1 MKTRAYLIM
10 AITAVMATL
19 VLTGVCVAED
29 FTLSDNALMTM
40 LNQTNKHVWAKSSI
54 VERRDRPGPGV
65 EFDIYFPGTKP
76 GEYGFEC
83 VSTKDEPNNPLFATD
98 LRVFDAFALKFTL
111 LAINGDPSPTHTGEL
126 AVGAYINGSYRPERV
141 TLNTRVPLVSRT
153 NTLISEPNTT
163 VSQTRIGSADV
174 YSMGITMHML
184 SPEEW
189 DPNGTTITLLIEPAP
204 GAVVIPKMS
213 EKKPPNITGRVIYV
227 DAGAVGSNDGSGW
240 ANAFKK
246 LQDAIAVASK
256 GDQIW
261 VAQGIYRPDQDQ
273 QQPRSER
280 TATFTLRSGVAI
292 FGGFPTGGGRWED
305 GNPSANKTILSGDLN
320 GNDAAVDSPAM
331 LLTDPTRTDNA
342 MHVVTA
348 SGTDETA
355 SLDGFIITG
364 GNASGSQYDTTSQ
377 GGGLYSKAGS
387 PTIGNCI
394 FKLNSAESGGA
405 VYFWKGNSRFINC
418 RFIDNYA
425 GDSGGAM
432 HNSESSPAIVNC
444 AFTRNRASEKGGA
457 IYNETGKAKI
467 INCTVTNNYA
477 YAGGGVYN
485 HKSIPMLT
493 NCILWGNTSRYGTDE
508 PAQLYGVK
516 VEASHCCIQ
525 GLTEQLGGKNC
536 FAKDPWIADIE
547 ADGCH
552 LSVGSPCIDAGDNKA
567 IPDNVGTDMDGNPRI
582 AGTAVDIGAVEVR

>member
-1 MKTRAYLIM
+1 MKAHAYFIM

-19 VLTGVCVAED
+19 VLTGACVAED
-29 FTLSDNALMTM
+29 FTLSDDALMTM
-40 LNQTNKHVWAKSSI
+40 LNQTNKHVQAKSSI

-83 VSTKDEPNNPLFATD
+83 VSTKNEPNNPLFAAD
-98 LRVFDAFALKFTL
+98 LRAFDAFALKFTL
-111 LAINGDPSPTHTGEL
+111 LAVNGDPSPKHTGTL
-126 AVGAYINGSYRPERV
+126 VVGAYLNAGYRGECV
-141 TLNTRVPLVSRT
+141 TLEPRVPSYTDKTNTAIGEPNRAISRT
-153 NTLISEPNTT
+153 QVRST
-163 VSQTRIGSADV
+163 DV
-174 YSMGITMHML
+174 YSIGITMHML
-184 SPEEW
+184 SSEGW
-189 DPNGTTITLLIEPAP
+189 DPNGTTITLLVEPAP
-204 GAVVIPKMS
+204 GAVVIPKMP
-213 EKKPPNITGRVIYV
+213 EKKSPNITGRVIYI
-227 DAGAVGSNDGSGW
+227 DTDAVGSNDGSGW
-240 ANAFKK
+240 GNAFKK
-246 LQDAIAVASK
+246 LQDAITVASK

-261 VAQGIYRPDQDQ
+261 VAQGVYRPNQDQ
-273 QQPRSER
+273 QQPRGER

-305 GNPSANKTILSGDLN
+305 RNPSANKTILSGDLN
-320 GNDAAVDSPAM
+320 ENDVAVNDPTM

-342 MHVVTA
+342 MHVVTT
-348 SGTDETA
+348 SGADETA
-355 SLDGFIITG
+355 LLDGFIITG
-364 GNASGSQYDTTSQ
+364 GNADRSPSQ
-377 GGGLYSKAGS
+377 GGGLYGKTGS
-387 PTIGNCI
+387 PTISNCV
-394 FKLNSAESGGA
+394 FKLNAAESGGA

-432 HNSESSPAIVNC
+432 HNSESSPVIVNC
-444 AFTRNRASEKGGA
+444 VFTRNRANEKGGA

-467 INCTVTNNYA
+467 INCTITNNYA

-485 HKSIPMLT
+485 HKSIPILA
-493 NCILWGNTSRYGTDE
+493 NCILWGNTSRYGADE

-547 ADGCH
+547 ADGCR

-582 AGTAVDIGAVEVR
+582 AGTTVDIGAVEVR